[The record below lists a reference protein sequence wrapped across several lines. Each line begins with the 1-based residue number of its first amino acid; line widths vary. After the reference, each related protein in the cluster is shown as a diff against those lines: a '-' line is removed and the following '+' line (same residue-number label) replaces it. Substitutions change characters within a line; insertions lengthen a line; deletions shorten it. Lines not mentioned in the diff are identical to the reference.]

1 MILHRRQG
9 EHGTWNDDYDLV
21 RAEFVTDF
29 EGKHYRGQVEMYMV
43 DERETDEPGQKVSI
57 VQSVLFR

>member
-1 MILHRRQG
+1 MILHRRQE

-21 RAEFVTDF
+21 RVEFVTDF
-29 EGKHYRGQVEMYMV
+29 EGKHYRDQVGMYMV
-43 DERETDEPGQKVSI
+43 DERETDELGQKVSI